1 MNNLFRYS
9 VRLIA
14 AFITFLVTGFI
25 SLLILKVSFGNPYN
39 LETATNV
46 GYILLLIILL
56 CVLYVDTIIDQKL
69 IEKISHV

>member
-1 MNNLFRYS
+1 MNNLYRYG
-9 VRLIA
+9 VRLTA
-14 AFITFLVTGFI
+14 AFITFLITGFI

-56 CVLYVDTIIDQKL
+56 CVLYIDTIVDQRF
-69 IEKISHV
+69 IEKN